1 VTVARG
7 AALGALIAAIIAV
20 GVLMFGSGG
29 GQEYVFRFQNAGQLV
44 NGNQVQIAGKS
55 VGKISKIEL
64 TDDNEAEITATIDED
79 FAPLHEGTTASI
91 RQPSLPSI
99 ANRFIVLAP
108 GPNNAAELEEGS
120 LIPADKTTAPVDLD
134 QLFNTLDAKTR
145 RSLQNVL
152 VGFQNWYVGK
162 GDELN
167 RTFKYFGPSL
177 STTAA
182 VMRELSADQ
191 KVFERFLIDVSRLV
205 GALSER
211 REDVAGFVSNTNTAF
226 KAIADEN
233 ISLAQALSFL
243 PSTLRL
249 ANTTFVEL
257 RGALDELNELTN
269 VTKPFASDLAP
280 FFRRLDKLV
289 VESTPTFKDFAD
301 LITKAGKNNDL
312 TDTLRNLPRLD
323 KVAQPSFSN
332 SIKALRK
339 SQPVIEFIRPYA
351 ADFTAWIEKFAHTTA
366 YYDANGHYAR
376 VSPAFAAFRFEENGG
391 DGILRKATDADR
403 QNVLTDRGNDKR
415 CPGGATQAAQDG
427 SSPFTDDGRLA
438 VPEDCDPSV
447 VPPGP

>member
-7 AALGALIAAIIAV
+7 AALGSLIAAVIAV
-20 GVLMFGSGG
+20 GVLMFGGGG
-29 GQEYVFRFQNAGQLV
+29 GQEYKFRFQNAGQLV
-44 NGNQVQIAGKS
+44 NGNQVQVAGKP

-64 TDDNEAEITATIDED
+64 TDDNEAEITATINED
-79 FAPLHEGTTASI
+79 FTPLHEGTTASI

-99 ANRFIVLAP
+99 ANRFIVLSP
-108 GPNNAAELEEGS
+108 GPNNAPELDEGT
-120 LIPADKTTAPVDLD
+120 LIPTDKTTAPVDLD
-134 QLFNTLDAKTR
+134 QLFNTLDPKTR
-145 RSLQNVL
+145 RSLQKVL
-152 VGFQNWYVGK
+152 TGFSGWYVGK

-205 GALSER
+205 GALAER
-211 REDVAGFVSNTNTAF
+211 RDDVSGFVTNTNAAMA
-226 KAIADEN
+226 AIADEN
-233 ISLAQALSFL
+233 ASLSQALQFL
-243 PSTLRL
+243 PATLRR

-257 RGALDELNELTN
+257 RGALAELNELTN

-289 VESTPTFKDFAD
+289 VDSTPTFRDFAD
-301 LITKAGKNNDL
+301 IISKRGKNNDL
-312 TDTLRNLPRLD
+312 TDTLRNLPRLASVS
-323 KVAQPSFSN
+323 KTSFSN
-332 SIKALRK
+332 SIKALRR

-366 YYDANGHYAR
+366 TYDANGHYAR
-376 VSPAFAAFRFEENGG
+376 VQPAFEAFSFSENGA
-391 DGILRKATDADR
+391 DGLLTKIGNAERQSVLSDR
-403 QNVLTDRGNDKR
+403 NNDLR
-415 CPGGATQAAQDG
+415 CPGGATQRAQDG
-427 SSPFTDDGRLA
+427 SSPFTDDGKLTA
-438 VPEDCDPSV
+438 QDCNPAI

>member
-1 VTVARG
+1 MTVARG
-7 AALGALIAAIIAV
+7 AALGSLIAAVVAV
-20 GVLMFGSGG
+20 GVLMFGGGG
-29 GQEYVFRFQNAGQLV
+29 GQEYKFRFQTAGQLV

-55 VGKISKIEL
+55 VGTISKIEL
-64 TDDNEAEITATIDED
+64 TDDNEAEITARIEDD

-91 RQPSLPSI
+91 RQASLPSI
-99 ANRFIVLAP
+99 ANRFIVLSP
-108 GPNNAAELEEGS
+108 GPNNGAKLDEGS
-120 LIPADKTTAPVDLD
+120 LIPTDRTTAPVDLD
-134 QLFNTLDAKTR
+134 QLFNTLDPKTR
-145 RSLQNVL
+145 RSLQKVL
-152 VGFQNWYVGK
+152 TGFSGWYVGK
-162 GDELN
+162 GEELN

-205 GALSER
+205 GALAER
-211 REDVAGFVSNTNTAF
+211 RDDVSGFVTNTNTAF

-233 ISLAQALSFL
+233 VSLAQALAFL
-243 PSTLRL
+243 PGTLRR

-269 VTKPFASDLAP
+269 VTKPFADDLAP

-289 VESTPTFKDFAD
+289 VASTPTFRDFAD
-301 LITKAGKNNDL
+301 LIAKAGKNNDL
-312 TDTLRNLPRLD
+312 TDTLRNLPRLA
-323 KVAQPSFSN
+323 KVAEPSFSN
-332 SIKALRK
+332 SIKALRR

-376 VSPAFAAFRFEENGG
+376 VQPAFVAFNFVENGG
-391 DGILRKATDADR
+391 DGLLTRATDAQR
-403 QNVLTDRGNDKR
+403 QAVLTDRGNDRR
-415 CPGGATQAAQDG
+415 CPGGATQRAQDG
-427 SSPFTDDGRLA
+427 SSPFTDDGKLTSQ
-438 VPEDCDPSV
+438 DCDPSV

>member
-7 AALGALIAAIIAV
+7 AALGSLIAAVVAV
-20 GVLMFGSGG
+20 GVLMFGGG
-29 GQEYVFRFQNAGQLV
+29 GGEEYKFLFQNAGQLV
-44 NGNQVQIAGKS
+44 NGNQVQVGGKP

-64 TDDNEAEITATIDED
+64 TDDNQAEITVKIDDD
-79 FAPLHEGTTASI
+79 FAPLHEGSTATI

-99 ANRFIVLAP
+99 ANRFIVLTP
-108 GPNNAAELEEGS
+108 GPNNAPELDEGS
-120 LIPADKTTAPVDLD
+120 LIPTDKTTAPVDLD
-134 QLFNTLDAKTR
+134 QLFNTLDPKTR
-145 RSLQNVL
+145 RSLQKVL
-152 VGFQNWYVGK
+152 TGFSQWYVGR
-162 GDELN
+162 GEDLN
-167 RTFKYFGPSL
+167 TTFKYFGPSL
-177 STTAA
+177 SQTDL

-191 KVFERFLIDVSRLV
+191 KVFQNFIVDVSRLV
-205 GALSER
+205 GALAQR

-233 ISLAQALSFL
+233 VSLGQALSFL
-243 PSTLRL
+243 PSTLRR
-249 ANTTFVEL
+249 ANASFVEL

-289 VESTPTFKDFAD
+289 VASTPTFKDFAD
-301 LITKAGKNNDL
+301 LIRKSGKSNDL
-312 TDTLRNLPRLD
+312 TDALKDLPRLD
-323 KVAQPSFSN
+323 KAAQPSFRN
-332 SIKALRK
+332 SIKALRR

-391 DGILRKATDADR
+391 SGILRRATDADR
-403 QNVLTDRGNDKR
+403 QSVITDRGNDRR
-415 CPGGATQAAQDG
+415 CPGGAIQPAQDG
-427 SSPFTDDGRLA
+427 SSPFTDDGKLTA
-438 VPEDCDPSV
+438 EDCDPSV